1 MCIQISYEP
10 AFTIFL
16 NHYENKKAVKTAR
29 LL

>member
-16 NHYENKKAVKTAR
+16 NHYENKKAVKTTR